1 MGGRFADR
9 GLSNFM
15 DKDGASTSRHR
26 FRHRGVTQNR
36 MSTFALHAAVEPPV
50 TSHRYWW
57 ETRWFAALLILLSV
71 VPLLYPQDAPLVD
84 LFGHIGRY
92 RVQLDVGSSPWL
104 RQYYQYD
111 WAPIG
116 NLGVDGLVQLLGPT
130 LGLEPAVK
138 LIILSIPAL
147 TTAGFLL
154 VAREVHHRLPP
165 TAIFSLLL
173 VYNHPFVF
181 GFVNFAL
188 SMALAFLAFGLW
200 LRLARQGRLRL
211 RAMLFV
217 PISFVVFFAHT
228 FGWGTLGLLA
238 FSAEAVRQHDEGR
251 GWFRSIVNA
260 AAHASVLALP
270 VVAMFLW
277 RYETHGDM
285 TRAWFYWK
293 LKWEWIYSAVR
304 DRWRW
309 FDIATISVIPI
320 LFVFTVASRKLAFS
334 RNLAFS
340 ALVLAVSFV
349 ILPWTVFGSAYADMR
364 LAPYMIALVPLAIRF
379 REDTHL
385 PTARALALIGSALL
399 VIRLAGVTWSMA
411 IAADD
416 QQAKLEALNELPEGA
431 RVVSLVGRD
440 CRRVWALPRNSHLP
454 GMIMARRQ
462 GFSNDQWQIDGTN
475 LMRVIYTDAG
485 VFRKDPSQ
493 MVFPD
498 WCAVG
503 KGKKRWTVNK
513 ALKAIPRDKFDYV
526 WLIDIPAFNPE
537 LTRGMTLLWKG
548 HGSILYRIDR

>member
-1 MGGRFADR
+1 
-9 GLSNFM
+9 
-15 DKDGASTSRHR
+15 
-26 FRHRGVTQNR
+26 
-36 MSTFALHAAVEPPV
+36 MSTFAHHAAVEPPV
-50 TSHRYWW
+50 TIPRQWW
-57 ETRWFAALLILLSV
+57 ETRRFVALLVVLSMI
-71 VPLLYPQDAPLVD
+71 PLAYPHNAPLVD

-92 RVQLDVGSSPWL
+92 RVQLDVGSSPFL
-104 RQYYQYD
+104 HRYYAYD

-116 NLGVDGLVQLLGPT
+116 NLGVDGLVQLLGPI
-130 LGLEPAVK
+130 LGLELAVK
-138 LIILSIPAL
+138 LIVISIPAL
-147 TTAGFLL
+147 TVAGFLL
-154 VAREVHHRLPP
+154 VAREVHHRLTP
-165 TAIFSLLL
+165 TALFSLLF

-211 RAMLFV
+211 RAILFV
-217 PISFVVFFAHT
+217 PISFVIFFAHT

-260 AAHASVLALP
+260 VAHASVMALP
-270 VVAMFLW
+270 IVAMFLW
-277 RYETHGDM
+277 RYETGGDM

-309 FDIATISVIPI
+309 FDLATVAVIPI
-320 LFVFTVASRKLAFS
+320 LFLFTLASRKLAFS

-340 ALVLAVSFV
+340 ALVLAASFV

-364 LAPYMIALVPLAIRF
+364 LAPYMIALIPLSIRF

-385 PTARALALIGSALL
+385 PTARVLAIIGFTLF
-399 VIRLAGVTWSMA
+399 VIRIAGVTWSMG
-411 IAADD
+411 IAAKD
-416 QQAKLEALNELPEGA
+416 QDAKLEALNHLPEGA

-475 LMRVIYTDAG
+475 LMRVTYTEAG

-503 KGKKRWTVNK
+503 RGKKRWTVDK
-513 ALKAIPRDKFDYV
+513 ALKAIPRDAFDYV
-526 WLIDIPAFNPE
+526 WMVDIPAHNPE
-537 LTRGMTLLWKG
+537 LTRGMTLVWQG
-548 HGSILYRIDR
+548 PGSLLYRVDK